1 MSKNFQQKDNLSQY
15 PGEHCLTHQGKRQI
29 FKKCSR
35 VRPKRK
41 FSTGEIRKSTSEIT
55 KPTGDDMKIQ
65 RGELTN
71 ILRWLKNIY
80 TWFIQKHNNHWEAFK
95 SKKILWK
102 IAKVI
107 RSSLKVGN
115 RTQYTNHQ
123 MNNAV
128 KNQIYPKRSQY
139 ISLDWLFD
147 IMYETEVSLSPR
159 LAYPLSYI
167 IRSE

>member
-55 KPTGDDMKIQ
+55 KPTGDDVKIQ

-80 TWFIQKHNNHWEAFK
+80 TWFIQKHNNRWEAFK
-95 SKKILWK
+95 SKKSYEKLQKLSDHPWRLGIEPN
-102 IAKVI
+102 I
-107 RSSLKVGN
+107 RTIRWIMQLK
-115 RTQYTNHQ
+115 TKFT
-123 MNNAV
+123 
-128 KNQIYPKRSQY
+128 PKGHN
-139 ISLDWLFD
+139 
-147 IMYETEVSLSPR
+147 TSLSTDYLISCTKLKSHCR
-159 LAYPLSYI
+159 QDLHTHYHTS
-167 IRSE
+167 